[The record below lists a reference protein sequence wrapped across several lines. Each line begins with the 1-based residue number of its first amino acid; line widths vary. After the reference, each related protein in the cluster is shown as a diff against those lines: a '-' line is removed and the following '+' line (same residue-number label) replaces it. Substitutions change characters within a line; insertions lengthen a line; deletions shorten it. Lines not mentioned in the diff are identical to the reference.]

1 MSEKLD
7 GMKIAKIAAA
17 ALIAVGTIAK
27 AGLDFVTNQMRFATT
42 RRSVNTLFH
51 F

>member
-1 MSEKLD
+1 MSEKLN

-27 AGLDFVTNQMRFATT
+27 ASLDFITNQKDIRN
-42 RRSVNTLFH
+42 NTEER
-51 F
+51 

>member
-27 AGLDFVTNQMRFATT
+27 AGLDFVTNQKDIRNGTEE
-42 RRSVNTLFH
+42 R
-51 F
+51 

>member
-17 ALIAVGTIAK
+17 ALIAVGTIIK
-27 AGLDFVTNQMRFATT
+27 AGLDFVTNQNEI
-42 RRSVNTLFH
+42 RSNKEER
-51 F
+51 

>member
-17 ALIAVGTIAK
+17 AFIAVGTIAK
-27 AGLDFVTNQMRFATT
+27 AKLDFVTNQKDIRN
-42 RRSVNTLFH
+42 NTEER
-51 F
+51 

>member
-17 ALIAVGTIAK
+17 AFIAVGTIAK
-27 AGLDFVTNQMRFATT
+27 VTLDFVTNQNEIRNNKEE
-42 RRSVNTLFH
+42 R
-51 F
+51 

>member
-7 GMKIAKIAAA
+7 GMKIAKITAA

-27 AGLDFVTNQMRFATT
+27 AGLDFVTNQKDIRN
-42 RRSVNTLFH
+42 NTEER
-51 F
+51 

>member
-7 GMKIAKIAAA
+7 GMKIAKITAA

-27 AGLDFVTNQMRFATT
+27 AGLDFITNQKDIRN
-42 RRSVNTLFH
+42 NTEER
-51 F
+51 

>member
-27 AGLDFVTNQMRFATT
+27 VGLDFVTNQKDIRN
-42 RRSVNTLFH
+42 NTEER
-51 F
+51 

>member
-1 MSEKLD
+1 MDEKLG

-27 AGLDFVTNQMRFATT
+27 ASLDFVTNQNEIRNNKEE
-42 RRSVNTLFH
+42 R
-51 F
+51 

>member
-1 MSEKLD
+1 MGEKLD

-27 AGLDFVTNQMRFATT
+27 AGLDFVTNQKDIRN
-42 RRSVNTLFH
+42 NTEER
-51 F
+51 

>member
-17 ALIAVGTIAK
+17 AFIAVGTIAK
-27 AGLDFVTNQMRFATT
+27 ATLDFVTNQKDI
-42 RRSVNTLFH
+42 RSNTEER
-51 F
+51 